1 MSLLLTLNKGPKV
14 APQRAVLLM
23 IWNKGLE
30 GTACKLV
37 ELMWALALNV
47 PAGSL
52 EGRAS
57 VHKQHLSC

>member
-1 MSLLLTLNKGPKV
+1 MGHGY
-14 APQRAVLLM
+14 QRAVLLM